1 MQGGEEDLGR
11 NNDDVA
17 VFAISNSHG
26 RVEAV
31 RKEKDGVA
39 DTAAQGGSTFKSS
52 YE

>member
-1 MQGGEEDLGR
+1 MQGGEEELGR
-11 NNDDVA
+11 NKGDVA
-17 VFAISNSHG
+17 MCAICISHG

-39 DTAAQGGSTFKSS
+39 DTAAQGGSTLKSS